1 MVLKRICLLT
11 LCVLVLGPM
20 AGVASASPSIAPA
33 ADGPNLLRNP
43 GFESP
48 YAKQCCQTDLSIYLP
63 NMPIDEVQVAEGWLA
78 WWVNAGT
85 YPNRPGSCDGQP
97 QPCIAFHRPEW
108 REANC
113 GAPCANR
120 IRSGGNAQKYFT
132 FFSVHDAGLY
142 QSVSGVSP
150 GARLRFSV
158 YMHAWS
164 AHSNYVLSSGQQSM
178 GMQVGLDPAGGMDP
192 FSHNVVWSAVRDVYD
207 VWGLYTVEAVA
218 RNSTVTVFTRSAPV
232 YPLQHND
239 VYLDDA
245 SLVVVSGAS
254 SSGGAGPAPSQPPAA
269 DDFTVYIVQRGD
281 TLGHIARR
289 FGVNYSALLAA
300 NRIVDPNRIFVGQRL
315 IIPGASGGPST
326 PPAGTTT
333 YVVQPGDNLFRIALR
348 FGTTVNRLMQLNGL
362 TSTLIR
368 VGQVLIVGP

>member
-1 MVLKRICLLT
+1 MILKRICFLT
-11 LCVLVLGPM
+11 VCILVLLPM
-20 AGVASASPSIAPA
+20 AGVASASPSIAPEA
-33 ADGPNLLRNP
+33 AGPNLLRNP

-48 YAKQCCQTDLSIYLP
+48 FAKQCCQADLNTYLP
-63 NMPIDEVQVAEGWLA
+63 NTPIDEVQVAEDWLA
-78 WWVNAGT
+78 WWVNART

-97 QPCIAFHRPEW
+97 QPCVAFHRPEW

-113 GAPCANR
+113 GSVCANR

-132 FFSVHDAGLY
+132 FFSIHDAGMY

-158 YMHAWS
+158 YMQAWS
-164 AHSNYVLSSGQQSM
+164 EHSNSGSSSGQQSM
-178 GMQVGLDPAGGMDP
+178 GMQVGLDPTGGTDP
-192 FSHNVVWSAVRDVYD
+192 FSLNVVWSPASDVYD
-207 VWGLYTVEAVA
+207 TWGLYTVEAVA

-232 YPLQHND
+232 YALQHND
-239 VYLDDA
+239 LYLDDA
-245 SLVVVSGAS
+245 SLEIVSGTS
-254 SSGGAGPAPSQPPAA
+254 SSGGVAPDQPPATG
-269 DDFTVYIVQRGD
+269 DFTVYIVQRGD
-281 TLGHIARR
+281 TLGRIARR

-300 NRIVDPNRIFVGQRL
+300 NRIVDPNRIFVGQPL
-315 IIPGASGGPST
+315 IIPGLSGGPST
-326 PPAGTTT
+326 SPPPAGATT

-348 FGTTVNRLMQLNGL
+348 FGTTVNRLIQLNGL